1 MFTIPCWQAE
11 EAVVGVPGLVRQQG
25 HHAGHI
31 HTAQQGDE
39 DEGLKG
45 KGDDDNDVGDGYYD
59 YNNMLD
65 YNDEEDNDDYND
77 DDSDDDNDND
87 DETNLK
93 EALHSHLECSIT
105 RFELRSGPGRTRRQC
120 PEEDDI
126 FVLLLRMLPPPQ
138 NQVTKPNLEKVG

>member
-25 HHAGHI
+25 HHAGHK

-77 DDSDDDNDND
+77 DDSDDDNSN
-87 DETNLK
+87 TFLIITS
-93 EALHSHLECSIT
+93 SHISSRIWLVSSLNTISPL
-105 RFELRSGPGRTRRQC
+105 F
-120 PEEDDI
+120 
-126 FVLLLRMLPPPQ
+126 FFFAV
-138 NQVTKPNLEKVG
+138 K